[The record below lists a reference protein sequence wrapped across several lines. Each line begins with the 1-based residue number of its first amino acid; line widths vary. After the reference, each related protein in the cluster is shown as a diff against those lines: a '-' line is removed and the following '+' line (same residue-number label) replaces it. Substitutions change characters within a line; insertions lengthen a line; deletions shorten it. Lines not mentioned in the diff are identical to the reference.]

1 MYFFVTSGSSSR
13 NYCDSHV
20 LVCYFSRELFPDAS
34 LAVFEGSWGRLSS
47 LCVFSYQTLRSSW
60 LFPVSNINCNWL
72 QDCLKTQLI
81 KCFPSTLHRSNIKT
95 QQLQYR
101 SFWVW
106 ELSWLHR
113 SRKAPFRKMFPV
125 HTRISP
131 VWGAFSK
138 GWLSVDGGP
147 NCSDKAAF
155 SAPVQC
161 QV

>member
-1 MYFFVTSGSSSR
+1 MHVFLCNISDSSR
-13 NYCDSHV
+13 NYWDSHV
-20 LVCYFSRELFPDAS
+20 FVFYFSRELFPNTS
-34 LAVFEGSWGRLSS
+34 LALFEGSWRK
-47 LCVFSYQTLRSSW
+47 TLLW

-113 SRKAPFRKMFPV
+113 SRKVPFRKMFPV

-138 GWLSVDGGP
+138 GWLSVDGVP

-155 SAPVQC
+155 SAPVEC